1 MNEAKRQYLKMSE
14 AQYQKKL
21 RQRRLK
27 RAAETPEEKE
37 ARRKKFREYQREY
50 RKRQK
55 TRAVT
60 TQFEGSQSRQL
71 TKKTLKKKRLAALNG
86 LNVIVKMAEGN
97 EGRKRTETA
106 SARSLL

>member
-55 TRAVT
+55 T
-60 TQFEGSQSRQL
+60 
-71 TKKTLKKKRLAALNG
+71 
-86 LNVIVKMAEGN
+86 
-97 EGRKRTETA
+97 
-106 SARSLL
+106 